1 MVGEFVGRGVSP
13 VVMRIAEI
21 YIRFVM
27 RFMVVCFVGKSV
39 VVGEFVGTRHYPLIQ
54 LG

>member
-13 VVMRIAEI
+13 VVMRVAEN
-21 YIRFVM
+21 FMGLVK

-39 VVGEFVGTRHYPLIQ
+39 VVGDFVGTRRYPLIQ